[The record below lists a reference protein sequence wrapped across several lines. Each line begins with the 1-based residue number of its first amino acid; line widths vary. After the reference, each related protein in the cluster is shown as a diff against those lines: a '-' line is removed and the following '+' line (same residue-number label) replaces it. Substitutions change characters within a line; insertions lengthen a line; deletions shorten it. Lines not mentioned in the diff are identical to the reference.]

1 MNTWLEATSSNA
13 TILEGFHQGKVHVLE
28 IHTYP
33 TFHSI
38 VGQLQTWKHEMSHRL
53 KIPVFAFAMVREPVS
68 FQISSFNYLCL
79 GRLTN
84 PRKHCRGVSLDPHN
98 PGVPTAEH
106 LLAFHRPNNQCSFL
120 SEGWVDPSQRGWR
133 LNKKSPS
140 EEKCMSVFQNL
151 YTYMDWIGVTSQM
164 NETLEVL
171 DRVLPLASTTTT
183 TTTNGSSS
191 TSQKMFSQLFTSE
204 NVSSEK
210 LKNPLSL
217 KQLNSTVLDRL
228 KLDNA
233 IDANMVDYVTSRYR
247 LESVSVVGDN

>member
-1 MNTWLEATSSNA
+1 
-13 TILEGFHQGKVHVLE
+13 
-28 IHTYP
+28 
-33 TFHSI
+33 
-38 VGQLQTWKHEMSHRL
+38 
-53 KIPVFAFAMVREPVS
+53 
-68 FQISSFNYLCL
+68 
-79 GRLTN
+79 
-84 PRKHCRGVSLDPHN
+84 
-98 PGVPTAEH
+98 
-106 LLAFHRPNNQCSFL
+106 
-120 SEGWVDPSQRGWR
+120 
-133 LNKKSPS
+133 
-140 EEKCMSVFQNL
+140 
-151 YTYMDWIGVTSQM
+151 MDWIGVTSQM

>member
-1 MNTWLEATSSNA
+1 
-13 TILEGFHQGKVHVLE
+13 
-28 IHTYP
+28 
-33 TFHSI
+33 
-38 VGQLQTWKHEMSHRL
+38 
-53 KIPVFAFAMVREPVS
+53 
-68 FQISSFNYLCL
+68 
-79 GRLTN
+79 
-84 PRKHCRGVSLDPHN
+84 
-98 PGVPTAEH
+98 
-106 LLAFHRPNNQCSFL
+106 
-120 SEGWVDPSQRGWR
+120 
-133 LNKKSPS
+133 
-140 EEKCMSVFQNL
+140 
-151 YTYMDWIGVTSQM
+151 MDWIGVTSQM

-171 DRVLPLASTTTT
+171 DRVLPLASTTT

-233 IDANMVDYVTSRYR
+233 IDANMVNYVTSRYR